1 MEVINNT
8 VSTQKYIDN
17 EADFWKEHFVHL
29 QHKNMVRTNAQPLH
43 MAECKAEFEA
53 FTASHPDA
61 KISCE
66 YFPSYCTFE
75 VSLTS
80 TIKLRLFI
88 QNNIKASML
97 QKCGADYVKICDAKF
112 PYNPLPEISEFL
124 SMLPDYLS
132 ELSQSLENKSRSIR
146 RQKLALEFIKAY
158 ASSHLKQ
165 DFTLNS
171 SEDGTFTLTLPANS
185 INIQLTEDD
194 FVEKIQKI

>member
-1 MEVINNT
+1 MAA
-8 VSTQKYIDN
+8 QKYIDN

-43 MAECKAEFEA
+43 MTDCKAEFEA
-53 FTASHPDA
+53 FTASHPEA

-112 PYNPLPEISEFL
+112 PYNPLHEISEFL
-124 SMLPDYLS
+124 SKLPDYLT

-158 ASSHLKQ
+158 ATKHLKNA
-165 DFTLNS
+165 FTVNS
-171 SEDGTFTLTLPANS
+171 SEDGTFTLTLPAKS
-185 INIQLTEDD
+185 INIQITEDD
-194 FVEKIQKI
+194 FMQKIAEINK

>member
-1 MEVINNT
+1 MAA
-8 VSTQKYIDN
+8 QKYIDN

-43 MAECKAEFEA
+43 MADCKAEFEA
-53 FTASHPDA
+53 FTASHPDT

-97 QKCGADYVKICDAKF
+97 QKCGPEYIKICDAKF

-124 SMLPDYLS
+124 SKLPDYLT
-132 ELSQSLENKSRSIR
+132 ELSKSLEEKSRSLR

-158 ASSHLKQ
+158 ATTHLKQ
-165 DFTLNS
+165 VFTINAND
-171 SEDGTFTLTLPANS
+171 DGTFTLTLSSKS
-185 INIQLTEDD
+185 INIQITEDD
-194 FVEKIQKI
+194 FMQKITEL